1 MLLTM
6 KKMRLCILIV
16 LIFGCFIS
24 KALAQTDNKLACV
37 TLVKKDSIMLR
48 WVPASIPVWQIGVKY
63 GYIIKRYTIAK
74 GGVFIPDG
82 LSKGE
87 MLTTQPI
94 RPATNDAFDIIAL
107 SEPRAAVVQEAIYGT
122 DFQPP
127 AEGTNFTGFMKA
139 YKDLEVRFGFAMFM
153 CDLSPAIARAA
164 GLQFTD
170 RNILPDE
177 RYAYSISPANVPD
190 GMQVEPAVIV
200 LDAGLITKL
209 PPVTDVQAIFLDKMV
224 KFQWPVMLHKGTYT
238 AYILE
243 KSADGVS
250 FSPVS
255 DLPLVNLSEDENLN
269 YFAYTDSLS
278 NNNEQTWY
286 RVKGISPF
294 GEEGPASDII
304 KGKGIPEFTAY
315 AVIDTSEVIE
325 NKSIIIRWRVTE
337 SESAPVTGI
346 SILRSDK
353 YDGVF
358 ENLSSKP
365 MASDVRMFTDTR
377 PLLSNYYK
385 IMLLGKNSLTS
396 YSFPYLVQTE
406 DNDPP
411 APPQMLTGNVDSAG
425 IVTIAWKE
433 NTEPDL
439 MGYKVFRANAPDE
452 EFIALGRD
460 ITLKNICRDTINLH
474 TLTQKIYFQVVAI
487 DKRYNSSDYSAIL
500 ELSRP
505 DTIRPAPAIITRIVV
520 QNGKVTIQL
529 EGSPASDINFY
540 ELYRIAEKDTS
551 SIKLITWKG
560 NLPAAYEDIPSGQ
573 GNYFYLIKTFDLAGN
588 SSEYGRMVY
597 LSSTSQKTVN
607 LKATQGKSG
616 KSIILTW
623 DMPADF
629 KPTKTIV
636 YRSKETDPIS
646 IYTTLEGSDQLFED
660 KEIEINT
667 IYNYRIKV
675 FSTNSSAVITS
686 RNITFTPL
694 SNSVSEVK
702 QN

>member
-1 MLLTM
+1 L
-6 KKMRLCILIV
+6 
-16 LIFGCFIS
+16 
-24 KALAQTDNKLACV
+24 
-37 TLVKKDSIMLR
+37 
-48 WVPASIPVWQIGVKY
+48 
-63 GYIIKRYTIAK
+63 
-74 GGVFIPDG
+74 
-82 LSKGE
+82 
-87 MLTTQPI
+87 
-94 RPATNDAFDIIAL
+94 
-107 SEPRAAVVQEAIYGT
+107 
-122 DFQPP
+122 
-127 AEGTNFTGFMKA
+127 
-139 YKDLEVRFGFAMFM
+139 
-153 CDLSPAIARAA
+153 
-164 GLQFTD
+164 
-170 RNILPDE
+170 
-177 RYAYSISPANVPD
+177 
-190 GMQVEPAVIV
+190 
-200 LDAGLITKL
+200 
-209 PPVTDVQAIFLDKMV
+209 
-224 KFQWPVMLHKGTYT
+224 
-238 AYILE
+238 
-243 KSADGVS
+243 
-250 FSPVS
+250 
-255 DLPLVNLSEDENLN
+255 DLPLVNLAEDENLN
-269 YFAYTDSLS
+269 YFVYTDSLS
-278 NNNEQTWY
+278 SNNEQTWY

-294 GEEGPASDII
+294 GEEGPASDILN
-304 KGKGIPEFTAY
+304 GKGAPEFTAY
-315 AVIDTSEVIE
+315 AVIDTSEVVE
-325 NKSIIIRWRVTE
+325 NDRIIVRWRVTE
-337 SESAPVTGI
+337 NYPEQVTGI

-358 ENLSSKP
+358 ENLTTKP
-365 MASDVRMFTDTR
+365 MAPGVRMFTDSR
-377 PLLSNYYK
+377 PRLSNYYK
-385 IMLLGKNSLTS
+385 IMLLGKDSLTS

-411 APPQMLTGNVDSAG
+411 SPPQMLTGKVDSAG

-452 EFIALGRD
+452 EFIALGFD
-460 ITLKNICRDTINLH
+460 ITLKNICRDTINLN
-474 TLTQKIYFQVVAI
+474 TLTQKIYYQVVAI

-505 DTIRPAPAIITRIVV
+505 DTIRPAPAIITRFNI
-520 QNGKVTIQL
+520 QNDKVTIQM
-529 EGSPASDINFY
+529 EESPASDINFY